1 MVGKRAYAHVKIKQ
15 QWKSTFRQVD
25 RRAQMKDVLLPNTVS
40 QRDNEKPHN
49 AELDR

>member
-1 MVGKRAYAHVKIKQ
+1 MMSQINGQETRVQH